1 MAKARNLDAPVKKV
15 RKINPLGYRVLI
27 SLMDENDMTD
37 GGLYLPEGAK
47 QNMNESLLARV
58 IEVAS
63 ATDQDTDEEHNIS
76 GIPLGATVLIA
87 KNTGTRVP
95 WDDRLRIVASKDILA
110 IVEEVSLI

>member
-1 MAKARNLDAPVKKV
+1 MAKVHKLDVPVKKV

-27 SLMDENDMTD
+27 LLLDENDMTE

-47 QNMNESLLARV
+47 QAMNESLLARV

-63 ATDQDTDEEHNIS
+63 AMDQDSDEEHNIS

-87 KNTGTRVP
+87 RNTGTKVP

-110 IVEEVSLI
+110 IVEEVDLI